1 MTKWSNKLRNI
12 WAAVTWALRE
22 GVGKESGGGDGYS
35 LKPGI
40 FWLQDQALHHYTTQ
54 TPILKLKPI
63 FLVEFTTLE
72 FHFFLK
78 TCQVDLSNLGQWVL
92 NASTFKLCFLISQ
105 FYKYLIQNNCR
116 PAAFHSKLKLTQ
128 AIKILFG
135 GWFFALITIGVHA
148 SELS

>member
-1 MTKWSNKLRNI
+1 MVARPSAT
-12 WAAVTWALRE
+12 
-22 GVGKESGGGDGYS
+22 
-35 LKPGI
+35 P
-40 FWLQDQALHHYTTQ
+40 LHHADSYPKIKTYF
-54 TPILKLKPI
+54 PGGVHYVGIS
-63 FLVEFTTLE
+63 
-72 FHFFLK
+72 FFLK